1 VVLRLCCYNALFV
14 GRLSKDVALKLPKL
28 TGLYLSN
35 NEFSGP
41 IPNEFALMDNLAGI
55 YLFNNNFSGKEETK
69 MLFDEGNKIRAAA
82 RVEEIICYI

>member
-1 VVLRLCCYNALFV
+1 MVLRLCCYNALFV

-28 TGLYLSN
+28 TGLYLS
-35 NEFSGP
+35 
-41 IPNEFALMDNLAGI
+41 NEFALMDNLAGI